1 MSFIDIKLPVM
12 IQPKMLKDMLVF
24 LSQKRLESGISFG
37 DMSKIHEAL
46 IFQEVRGCCPTIIW
60 QSLGGYVGKVVC
72 KGGEDDDRLIFAVV
86 SFADSGGYVWGV
98 F

>member
-37 DMSKIHEAL
+37 DMSKFHETL
-46 IFQEVRGCCPTIIW
+46 IFQEVRGICPEIIW

-72 KGGEDDDRLIFAVV
+72 KGGEDDDR
-86 SFADSGGYVWGV
+86 
-98 F
+98 